1 MLITS
6 FQDIEKMKIT
16 PISKSNPF
24 RGGSFACVDSV
35 DAHRIREVRR
45 IVDRLRVLTDFIDD
59 YDLRTLGSLLLA
71 RYGQRL
77 GVKQITLK
85 IHPRE
90 SEN

>member
-1 MLITS
+1 
-6 FQDIEKMKIT
+6 MKIM
-16 PISKSNPF
+16 PISREHPY
-24 RGGSFACVDSV
+24 RGGSYAGVDSV

-45 IVDRLRVLTDFIDD
+45 IVDRLRFLTDFIDD

-77 GVKQITLK
+77 GIKQITLK

-90 SEN
+90 SKD